1 MALSHLYRLQSEQ
14 TLWQVESR
22 NTEQLAQPFL
32 LRCLCTAVSAELPAR
47 HCGHWPC
54 LSHSL
59 WAGCGHG
66 RHRSSL
72 PLPSPPGQ
80 RDSSGIRLHYTASL
94 RPYDAGI
101 MELGLVYTPV
111 MAIPPQEQSFVLTG
125 YCTDKC
131 TQLVRGPQLHPY
143 GQNTTQP
150 TLTLPEQKSPPQ
162 TLTTVLP
169 ADRPSLMEEDQP
181 TEGGG
186 PWERRGNPTQQREA
200 LTLREV
206 GHPAKQRVPHWRM

>member
-1 MALSHLYRLQSEQ
+1 MALSHLCRLQSEQ

-22 NTEQLAQPFL
+22 NTEQLARPFL
-32 LRCLCTAVSAELPAR
+32 LHCLSTAVSFESPAR

-66 RHRSSL
+66 GPRLSL
-72 PLPSPPGQ
+72 PLPSSPGQ

-94 RPYDAGI
+94 RPFDAGI

-111 MAIPPQEQSFVLTG
+111 MAVPPKEQSFVLTG

-131 TQLVRGPQLHPY
+131 TQMVRGPQLHPC
-143 GQNTTQP
+143 GQNTAQP
-150 TLTLPEQKSPPQ
+150 TLALPEQRSPPQ

-181 TEGGG
+181 TERKGALGRGGVT
-186 PWERRGNPTQQREA
+186 PPNRERPS
-200 LTLREV
+200 L
-206 GHPAKQRVPHWRM
+206 